1 MNVLDIV
8 REEAGKIYTDQV
20 QLEAFIQGFEKQSS
34 LWSDIIKHPEL
45 TNTAVKAVM
54 GLGAGLVGAGIYKTI
69 TGTSNAITNYALKS
83 KFESAL
89 QFVRTNNKIV
99 KNGNQAKVDSYA
111 NTLFSFAPHVASDPN
126 ILSSLLANAVLG
138 EGIDPMTVKS
148 ITDLEGRYQENHSNP
163 PLIGIKGV

>member
-1 MNVLDIV
+1 MQCLYSVQGAFQCH
-8 REEAGKIYTDQV
+8 EYPV

-126 ILSSLLANAVLG
+126 ILSSLLANAVRAASPLPTPLAA
-138 EGIDPMTVKS
+138 D
-148 ITDLEGRYQENHSNP
+148 HNP
-163 PLIGIKGV
+163 LPA